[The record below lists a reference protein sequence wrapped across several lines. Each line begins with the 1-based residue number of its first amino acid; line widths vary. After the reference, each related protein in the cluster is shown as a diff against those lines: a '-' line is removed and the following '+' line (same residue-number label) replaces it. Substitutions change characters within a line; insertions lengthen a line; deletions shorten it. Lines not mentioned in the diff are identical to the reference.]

1 MILPDASGE
10 SDCHLYSCQ
19 INKEATLKEPVTILI
34 PAYNEAAAIAQT
46 VHQVI
51 EMMATANLPGE
62 IIVVDDGSTD
72 GTETAVPRN
81 DKVRLIRHPQNKGYG
96 SALKT
101 GIRHAAYPNVVITD
115 ADGTYPIDMI
125 PKIAAEL
132 ERYDMVVGARTG
144 ATVQIPLARRP
155 AKWALTRLA
164 NYLSGIDI
172 PDLNSGLRGF
182 KRDIVRG
189 YFRMLPSGF
198 SFTTSIT
205 LAMLTNDYNVLYV
218 PIDYFQ
224 RTGQSK
230 INPVKDTVNFFSLV
244 VRVVLMYR
252 PLRVFVPIS
261 LFLILISLMKATY
274 DVIVYDF
281 HLATSTVVLLTV
293 TFQVIVLGL
302 IADLVV
308 SLHKS

>member
-1 MILPDASGE
+1 M
-10 SDCHLYSCQ
+10 
-19 INKEATLKEPVTILI
+19 KEPVTILI
-34 PAYNEAAAIAQT
+34 PAYNEANAILPT
-46 VHQVI
+46 IKQVQA
-51 EMMATANLPGE
+51 MMAEADLPGE

-72 GTETAVPRN
+72 GTGTAVSQCEG
-81 DKVRLIRHPQNKGYG
+81 VRVIQHTQNRGYG
-96 SALKT
+96 SSLKT
-101 GIRHAAYPNVVITD
+101 GIRRATYQNVIITD

-125 PKIAAEL
+125 PTIAAEL
-132 ERYDMVVGARTG
+132 EQYDMVVGARTG
-144 ATVQIPLARRP
+144 ETVQIPLVRRP
-155 AKWALTRLA
+155 AKWALTNLA
-164 NYLSGIDI
+164 NYLSGMDI

-182 KRDIVRG
+182 KRDVVID

-205 LAMLTNDYNVLYV
+205 LALLTNDYNVLYI

-224 RTGQSK
+224 RTGKSK
-230 INPVKDTVNFFSLV
+230 IKPVRDTINFFSLV

-252 PLRVFVPIS
+252 PLRVFVPIAS
-261 LFLILISLMKATY
+261 VLILLSLIKVSY
-274 DVIVYDF
+274 DINAYDF

-293 TFQVIVLGL
+293 TFQTIFLGL